1 MDWTAI
7 IVALISSG
15 AVSAIINLFV
25 NVVAQRRALRYL
37 ILGELREVYKD
48 LMSKAENDGG
58 VSHEDFSHFAEVY
71 KVYKSLGGDG
81 FADKMKSK
89 VDNLDIL
96 IQ

>member
-7 IVALISSG
+7 IIALISSG
-15 AVSAIINLFV
+15 AVSAIINLFI
-25 NVVAQRRALRYL
+25 NAIAQRRALRYL

-48 LMSKAENDGG
+48 LLTKHEADGG
-58 VSHEDFSHFAEVY
+58 ISHDDFEHFEEVF

-89 VDNLDIL
+89 VDDLDIL
-96 IQ
+96 I